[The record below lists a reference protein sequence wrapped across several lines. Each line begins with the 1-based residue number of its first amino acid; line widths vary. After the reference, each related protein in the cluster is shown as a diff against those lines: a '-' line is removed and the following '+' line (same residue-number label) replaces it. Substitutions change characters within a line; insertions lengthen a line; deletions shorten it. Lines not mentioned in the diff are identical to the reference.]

1 MNELIGIDI
10 GGTQIKLGAFSF
22 DGGLEGQWTR
32 ETGDRPTK
40 GVPSFAQTVRE
51 MLDEIGVTPGS
62 RVGIA
67 APGVAARDGRSI
79 AYQPGKMH
87 GIEGFDWGK
96 FLKRE
101 MPMLNDAHAALLG
114 EVWQGA
120 AKGAR
125 DAILLT
131 LGTGVGGAIISDGR
145 LLKGSFGR
153 AGHLGHVSVT
163 ETTERSIFGTPGSLE
178 AAMGDYTV
186 GIRSRGRFSSTRQL
200 VEAHSAG
207 DAEATEIWQ
216 KSLKVLARA
225 ITSFI
230 NILDPERVIIGG
242 GITKAGPLLFN
253 PLRDFVEEIEWRPA
267 DRKVDIVPAALG
279 EWAGTYGAAWHA
291 RELGAQVGAIDLAC
305 QGEEN
310 GKNPRASWSP

>member
-1 MNELIGIDI
+1 
-10 GGTQIKLGAFSF
+10 
-22 DGGLEGQWTR
+22 
-32 ETGDRPTK
+32 
-40 GVPSFAQTVRE
+40 
-51 MLDEIGVTPGS
+51 
-62 RVGIA
+62 
-67 APGVAARDGRSI
+67 
-79 AYQPGKMH
+79 
-87 GIEGFDWGK
+87 
-96 FLKRE
+96 
-101 MPMLNDAHAALLG
+101 
-114 EVWQGA
+114 
-120 AKGAR
+120 
-125 DAILLT
+125 
-131 LGTGVGGAIISDGR
+131 
-145 LLKGSFGR
+145 
-153 AGHLGHVSVT
+153 VSVT

-291 RELGAQVGAIDLAC
+291 RELGAQVG
-305 QGEEN
+305 G
-310 GKNPRASWSP
+310 R